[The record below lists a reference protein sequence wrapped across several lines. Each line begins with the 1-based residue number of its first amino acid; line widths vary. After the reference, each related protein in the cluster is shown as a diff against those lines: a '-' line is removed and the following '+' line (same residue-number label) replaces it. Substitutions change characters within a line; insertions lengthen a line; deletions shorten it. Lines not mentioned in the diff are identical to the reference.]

1 MPPKVI
7 PTQFTKRNQYGDF
20 KWMIQQEE
28 YQNALFIF
36 NDDIESIASYKNTKG
51 NACIREYNSN
61 NPNIEILQSAGIPTG
76 SRKKK
81 KGFQKLDSEAQE
93 YIDTALEKI
102 KGLIQ
107 KHSYETVFYSADRD
121 GILGSKLFK
130 PCDDVIVYITAKI
143 LELEVEC

>member
-28 YQNALFIF
+28 YKNALFIF
-36 NDDIESIASYKNTKG
+36 NDDIESVGSYKNGGG

-61 NPNIEILQSAGIPTG
+61 NPNIEIPQSAGIPTG